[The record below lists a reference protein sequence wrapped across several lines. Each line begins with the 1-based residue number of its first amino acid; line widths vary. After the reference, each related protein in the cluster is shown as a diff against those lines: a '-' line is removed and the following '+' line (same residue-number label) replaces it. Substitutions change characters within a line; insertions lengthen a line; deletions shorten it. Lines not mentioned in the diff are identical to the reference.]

1 MKTIFNLK
9 LKLTKLLS
17 ILFLLGSIGGV
28 WQRVNAQSID
38 VLLNSEWN
46 LQESSV
52 NGISISLEDL
62 GGNYFYSPY
71 NEFFFIH
78 EYGSSCFESFKVN
91 YTDVTETSFKL
102 STIFDYVSCNYTDPE
117 EIEAVELYQSFYFE
131 FPFDTNSTP
140 KNPFTYEWVDSG
152 LPVEDLIITNPDG
165 DWLLYRRAYLSTPTF
180 EKSSFIVYP
189 NPSKNILNIKNSNIA
204 TSDAYI
210 RIHDILGN
218 LVEFDNN
225 IVTQS
230 NFTLNVSHL
239 KSGLY
244 FLTIENNEGFKQIL
258 KFIKQ

>member
-1 MKTIFNLK
+1 MKRIFHLK
-9 LKLTKLLS
+9 LKLPKLLTL
-17 ILFLLGSIGGV
+17 LFLLPFIGGFG
-28 WQRVNAQSID
+28 QIANAQSID
-38 VLLNSEWN
+38 AFLNSEWN
-46 LQESSV
+46 LTESSV
-52 NGISISLEDL
+52 NGISISLENS
-62 GGNYFYSPY
+62 GAPYFYSPF
-71 NEFFFIH
+71 NEDFFLH
-78 EYGSSCFESFKVN
+78 YYGASCFESFKVN

-204 TSDAYI
+204 ISDAYI
-210 RIHDILGN
+210 RIYDILGN
-218 LVEFDNN
+218 LVKFENN
-225 IVTQS
+225 IATKS
-230 NFTLNVSHL
+230 NFTINVSHL

-244 FLTIENNEGFKQIL
+244 FLKIENKESFKQIL

>member
-17 ILFLLGSIGGV
+17 ILFLLPSIGEFG
-28 WQRVNAQSID
+28 QRVNAQSID
-38 VLLNSEWN
+38 ILLNSDWGLE
-46 LQESSV
+46 ESNV
-52 NGISISLEDL
+52 NGISISLENL
-62 GGNYFYSPY
+62 GGRNFYSPH

-78 EYGSSCFESFKVN
+78 DYGASCFESFKVS
-91 YTDVTETSFKL
+91 YTDVTETSFEL
-102 STIFDYVSCNYTDPE
+102 SNIFDYVSCNYTDPE

-131 FPFDTNSTP
+131 LPFDTNSTP
-140 KNPFTYEWVDSG
+140 KNPFTYEWIDSG

-180 EKSSFIVYP
+180 EKSNFIVYP

-204 TSDAYI
+204 ISDAYI
-210 RIHDILGN
+210 GIHDILGN
-218 LVEFDNN
+218 LLKFEHN
-225 IVTQS
+225 IATKS

-239 KSGLY
+239 NSGLY
-244 FLTIENNEGFKQIL
+244 FLTIENKEGFKQTL